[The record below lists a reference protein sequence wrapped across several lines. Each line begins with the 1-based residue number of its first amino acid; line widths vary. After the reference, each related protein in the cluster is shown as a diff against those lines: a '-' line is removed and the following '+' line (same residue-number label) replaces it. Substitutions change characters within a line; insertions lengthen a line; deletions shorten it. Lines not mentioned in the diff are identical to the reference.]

1 VPLRLLH
8 TALELA
14 FALLTL
20 CGLGYYL
27 LVLWAALSFVRRSRP
42 VEVFTPPV
50 TILKPVRGID
60 PEAFAAFESH
70 CRQDY
75 PEFEIIFGV
84 WDPADPAI
92 ATIEQLKK
100 EFPDRSLRLIVC
112 PEILG
117 TNRKVSNLVQ
127 MLPHARHQHLIVNDS
142 DVRVPQDYLRKVMAP
157 FADAKVG
164 MVTAL
169 YRGAPE
175 KTLGS
180 KLESLGI
187 STDFIGGVLA
197 ARVLENGIRF
207 ALGSTLAIR
216 RDLLAQ
222 VGGFE
227 ALLDYLAD
235 DYEMGKRTGDAGF
248 RVELAGTV
256 VETHLPAYSFG
267 NFFEHQLRWAR
278 GMRDS
283 RHAGYFGLVL
293 TFAVPWSV
301 FALIAAGG
309 APWAWVLFVVTV
321 LARLAVAGVVG
332 RIILR
337 DPHVWRLLWLLPLR
351 DFMALLVWCASYAG
365 HTIIWRGERFRL
377 KDRKLYRVSGP
388 A

>member
-1 VPLRLLH
+1 MLK
-8 TALELA
+8 TALELV

-27 LVLWAALSFVRRSRP
+27 LVLWAARSFVRRSRP

-75 PEFEIIFGV
+75 PDFEIIFGV
-84 WDPADPAI
+84 WDPADSAI
-92 ATIEQLKK
+92 AAIEQLKK

-142 DVRVPQDYLRKVMAP
+142 DVRVPQDYLRRVVAP

-175 KTLGS
+175 DTLGS
-180 KLESLGI
+180 ELESLGI

-197 ARVLENGIRF
+197 ARVVDRGIRF

-222 VGGFE
+222 IGGFE

-235 DYEMGKRTGDAGF
+235 DYEMGKRTCDAGF
-248 RVELAGTV
+248 RVELADTV
-256 VETHLPAYSFG
+256 VDTHLPAYSLRS
-267 NFFEHQLRWAR
+267 FFEHQLRWAR

-283 RHAGYFGLVL
+283 RRAGYFGVVL
-293 TFAVPWSV
+293 TFGLPWSV

-309 APWAWVLFVVTV
+309 ALWAWALFAVTV
-321 LARLAVAGVVG
+321 LARLAVAGVIG
-332 RIILR
+332 RVILR
-337 DPHVWRLLWLLPLR
+337 DPHVWCLLWLLPLR

-377 KDRKLYRVSGP
+377 KDRKLYRVSGS